1 MPKIV
6 PDAHAAA
13 NSHVP
18 RRLADAF
25 RAEVDKRVEDGDFAR
40 REEVALTL
48 ANEVVRGDLTAALMS
63 IVASHG
69 TEDVLVG
76 DERYRLHETG
86 SQSYASFVGALEVE
100 RLELRLHLRLR
111 SNYFVNAFGP
121 HVTSRLPLTVARH
134 YRRAPGTLA
143 WAWA

>member
-76 DERYRLHETG
+76 DERW
-86 SQSYASFVGALEVE
+86 
-100 RLELRLHLRLR
+100 
-111 SNYFVNAFGP
+111 P
-121 HVTSRLPLTVARH
+121 
-134 YRRAPGTLA
+134 APA
-143 WAWA
+143 V